1 MMKILITILGTVALL
16 TSAGH
21 AVATTVIREEPLDW
35 QQIANMDGDAVF
47 QNLCASCHGVGG
59 NGNGPAASVI
69 DKDVPDLTRLA
80 ANNGGEFSHNAVER
94 SISGN
99 SRNVKHGGIDMPA
112 WEQQFKYVQT
122 GWSSF
127 QREAYAR
134 KRIHQLAE
142 YIESIQ
148 VH

>member
-1 MMKILITILGTVALL
+1 MKTLITILGTVALL

-21 AVATTVIREEPLDW
+21 AVAKTVIREEPLDW
-35 QQIANMDGDAVF
+35 QQIANMDGGAVF
-47 QNLCASCHGVGG
+47 QNLCASCHGAGG
-59 NGNGPAASVI
+59 IGNGPAASVI
-69 DKDVPDLTRLA
+69 DKDVPNLTRLA
-80 ANNGGEFSHNAVER
+80 SNNGGEFSHNAVER

-112 WEQQFKYVQT
+112 WEQQFKYAQT

>member
-1 MMKILITILGTVALL
+1 MMKTLITILGTVALL
-16 TSAGH
+16 TFTGH
-21 AVATTVIREEPLDW
+21 AVAKTVIREEPLDW
-35 QQIANMDGDAVF
+35 QQIANMNGAGVF
-47 QNLCASCHGVGG
+47 QNLCASCHGVGA

-94 SISGN
+94 LISGK
-99 SRNVKHGGIDMPA
+99 SRNVTHGTIDMPA
-112 WEQQFKYVQT
+112 WEKQFKYAQT
-122 GWSSF
+122 GWSTF

-134 KRIHQLAE
+134 RRIHQLTE

-148 VH
+148 IH

>member
-1 MMKILITILGTVALL
+1 MKILITILGTIALL
-16 TSAGH
+16 TSAGN
-21 AVATTVIREEPLDW
+21 AIAKTVVREEPLTW

-59 NGNGPAASVI
+59 NGDGPAANVI
-69 DKDVPDLTRLA
+69 DKSVPDLTRLA
-80 ANNGGEFSHNAVER
+80 ANNDGEFSHNAVER
-94 SISGN
+94 AISGN
-99 SRNVKHGGIDMPA
+99 SRAVTHGTIDMPA
-112 WEQQFKYVQT
+112 WEQQFKYVQM

-134 KRIHQLAE
+134 KRIHQLAK